1 MLLVT
6 YQFELVLLLVWV
18 LIFVWLLSFVQKQ
31 RAQFDTETEEKV
43 AQAELD
49 TVPSLEV
56 KHAHGRLELR
66 ERQLQ
71 ELAGTMSELST
82 EEVGL
87 LVGFAM
93 QLVHALSFSFCCN
106 SILFL

>member
-1 MLLVT
+1 MGAYFCMASYL
-6 YQFELVLLLVWV
+6 FA
-18 LIFVWLLSFVQKQ
+18 QKQ

-56 KHAHGRLELR
+56 KHSYGRLELR

-93 QLVHALSFSFCCN
+93 QLVHALF
-106 SILFL
+106 ILL